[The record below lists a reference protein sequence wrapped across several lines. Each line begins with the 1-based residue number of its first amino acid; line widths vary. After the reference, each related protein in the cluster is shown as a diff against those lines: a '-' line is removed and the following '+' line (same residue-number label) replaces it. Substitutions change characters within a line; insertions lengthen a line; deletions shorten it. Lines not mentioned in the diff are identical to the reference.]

1 MPSMPVPGR
10 RSARL
15 LAAFAIVAV
24 VGPVVAAPAM
34 AVRSVGHGGDGPGS
48 GRGNGGAP
56 GGAIV
61 PGSVGRTSY
70 RLDAT
75 YEATLRLGWASRAIR
90 VSETI
95 AVTNTSGGPIDRLEL
110 NAVPARLGAMRLGTV
125 TVDGR
130 PVPAT
135 VSDQT
140 IVVPLGGVLDA
151 GAATRIGLS
160 FSARLRTTTGGSDWM
175 FTRRNGIADLYRWL
189 PWVSR
194 RTAFVRPNIGDPFV
208 TPVSRQ
214 VRLTIV
220 TDRPLR
226 IVANG
231 RRTYVSPDRRTQTFV
246 ATNVRDVPITA
257 ATDYRTSTR
266 TVDGIT
272 VVAYT
277 RPGGLSAAALTARA
291 RTALSRMADLVGPY
305 PYPTFRIAESAGGL
319 AMEGPGVIWIPRG
332 TPTANL
338 SYLVTHETAH
348 QWFYGL
354 AGNDQASQPFADE
367 AAADF
372 LARHVLGTR
381 RASRCAWATLDR
393 TIQGYSRSCYYE
405 IVYIQGGGFL
415 DYLRR
420 RMGNGTFWRA
430 LRGYIAEQRWDVART
445 QDLLTALDAATPLNL
460 RTLYARR
467 FPRFY

>member
-1 MPSMPVPGR
+1 MPSMPVLER
-10 RSARL
+10 RLARW
-15 LAAFAIVAV
+15 LAAIAVVTV
-24 VGPVVAAPAM
+24 VGPMVAAPA
-34 AVRSVGHGGDGPGS
+34 AAAPTA
-48 GRGNGGAP
+48 GGAGGAVERP
-56 GGAIV
+56 AGAIV

-70 RLDAT
+70 LLDAT
-75 YEATLRLGWASRAIR
+75 YEATLRLGWASRAVR
-90 VSETI
+90 VTETI

-110 NAVPARLGAMRLGTV
+110 NAVPARLGGMRLGTV

-130 PVPAT
+130 PILA
-135 VSDQT
+135 SIRDQT
-140 IVVPLGGVLDA
+140 IVVPLGGVLAA
-151 GAATRIGLS
+151 GAATRIGLA

-189 PWVSR
+189 PWISR

-214 VRLTIV
+214 VRLTV
-220 TDRPLR
+220 TADRPLR
-226 IVANG
+226 IVSNG
-231 RRTYVSPDRRTQTFV
+231 RRTYISPDRRTQTFV

-266 TVDGIT
+266 TVDGVT
-272 VVAYT
+272 VIVHT
-277 RPGGLSAAALTARA
+277 RPGGLSATTLLARA
-291 RTALSRMADLVGPY
+291 RTALSRMADLVGRY
-305 PYPTFRIAESAGGL
+305 PYRTFRIAESAGGL

-354 AGNDQASQPFADE
+354 VGNDQASQPFADE

-381 RASRCAWATLDR
+381 RASRCASAPLDR
-393 TIQGYSRSCYYE
+393 TIYGYSRSCYYE
-405 IVYIQGGGFL
+405 IVYIQGGAFL
-415 DYLRR
+415 DYVRR
-420 RMGNGTFWRA
+420 RMGNATFWRA
-430 LRGYIAEQRWDVART
+430 VRGYVADQRFEVART
-445 QDLLTALDAATPLNL
+445 QDLLTALDAATPLDL

-467 FPRFY
+467 FPRLY